1 MSSSTMSTPL
11 IFIIAFILIAA
22 IAVAGLMSKK

>member
-1 MSSSTMSTPL
+1 MTSVGMSITPL
-11 IFIIAFILIAA
+11 LIIAVILIAA